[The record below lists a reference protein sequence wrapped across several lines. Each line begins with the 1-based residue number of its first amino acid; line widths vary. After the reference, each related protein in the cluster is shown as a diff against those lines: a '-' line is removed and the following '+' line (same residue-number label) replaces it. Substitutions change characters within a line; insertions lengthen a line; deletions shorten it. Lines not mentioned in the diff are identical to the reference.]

1 MLFFYPTLKM
11 AVDWK
16 NIRDKVPGSGSAIDD
31 CRMESRMYNVVR
43 RLRGL
48 MCRVRLRT
56 PKALISKGFGGGD
69 PHPGGVRQPGS
80 WWGVRPEK
88 KRIDFVKKTSRINE
102 TVDWSEMF
110 KIQDWYWTNCNARFF
125 RGQWAMNNAKLKSFN
140 LMAVI

>member
-1 MLFFYPTLKM
+1 MQCYLLPLILK
-11 AVDWK
+11 WQS
-16 NIRDKVPGSGSAIDD
+16 IEKVLEIKDMVLPGSGSAIDD

-80 WWGVRPEK
+80 WLGVRPEIK
-88 KRIDFVKKTSRINE
+88 SR
-102 TVDWSEMF
+102 S
-110 KIQDWYWTNCNARFF
+110 C
-125 RGQWAMNNAKLKSFN
+125 
-140 LMAVI
+140 